1 MAVFARVIWCV
12 KHQNLSPKKPIDK
25 AITNMTAK
33 NNKTAI
39 KGGLLPQEH
48 YAKRNGQGG
57 VLRRSGYQ
65 SGSGV
70 LPSS

>member
-1 MAVFARVIWCV
+1 MEKSCLI
-12 KHQNLSPKKPIDK
+12 
-25 AITNMTAK
+25 ITSFSTRYQYVSIFLRLLNMTAQ

-48 YAKRNGQGG
+48 YAKRNDQEG